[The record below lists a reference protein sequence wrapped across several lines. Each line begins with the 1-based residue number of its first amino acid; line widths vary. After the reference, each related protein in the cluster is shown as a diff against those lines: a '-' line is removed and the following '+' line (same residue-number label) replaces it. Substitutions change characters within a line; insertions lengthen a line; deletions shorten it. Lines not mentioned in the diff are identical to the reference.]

1 MKSQRGR
8 RSQKKLN
15 ARTIRN
21 VVLSTPLQTAR
32 FYTPPADP
40 QICRTNPSFTARYP
54 FRMSASSN
62 GVFSISPSKMVTLY
76 VWRLVGPNTVT
87 TAYPAV
93 DLKLH
98 NLVLYS
104 TSNNVQLAASYRSQ
118 IEGANAMGPS
128 VTGSDEGTPVRPAKL
143 AISISPSVSNW
154 VSNTTPD
161 TPAENAWLVAGT
173 AVNGTATGEVLRGYM
188 TIEARPAAQT
198 IIPILPA

>member
-1 MKSQRGR
+1 MQ
-8 RSQKKLN
+8 
-15 ARTIRN
+15 
-21 VVLSTPLQTAR
+21 VAR

-40 QICRTNPSFTARYP
+40 PVCRTNPSFTARYP
-54 FRMSASSN
+54 FRMPAASN
-62 GVFSISPSKMVTLY
+62 GVFSITPTKMVTLY

-104 TSNNVQLAASYRSQ
+104 TSNNVQLSASYRSQ
-118 IEGANAMGPS
+118 LEGANANGPA
-128 VTGSDEGTPVRPAKL
+128 VMGSDEGTPVRPAKL
-143 AISISPSVSNW
+143 AISIPSSVSNW
-154 VSNTTPD
+154 VANSTPD
-161 TPAENAWLVAGT
+161 TPAENAWLVSGT

-198 IIPILPA
+198 IIPVLPA